1 MQETGAAKAN
11 VPGALGTS
19 KSTFDVDWSAKYVD
33 KCMAE
38 IENDGDV
45 QRDVKESEFWLFAV
59 ICVEKSGVLDDA
71 PKSCLHDFG
80 LKVLAILQKVP
91 AFPDKIK
98 AQKEAVEGIRAS
110 LDSLPRQK
118 RSKVIGEAIRGG
130 KYYFAEAAEKLKKLG
145 AQVET
150 IEDCTTSEAGRE
162 YALGLSKVIKS
173 SAVASNVSHFPR
185 AVDVELEVWRCW
197 SFYEACLKRFTEYGM
212 EFDEAVTALSSLE
225 ECISACTCLHEWT
238 QMNTQARTS
247 NTVPVAAN
255 KPSRIKEESSGIS
268 AGDSGGCSSLDGAQ
282 RSSPGS
288 SSQSSGYIYY
298 SLY

>member
-1 MQETGAAKAN
+1 MQETGAAKTN
-11 VPGALGTS
+11 VQDALGTS

-45 QRDVKESEFWLFAV
+45 QRCVNESEFWIFAA
-59 ICVEKSGVLDDA
+59 ICVEKSGVLDDT
-71 PKSCLHDFG
+71 PKSCLRDFG
-80 LKVLAILQKVP
+80 LKVLAILQKAP
-91 AFPDKIK
+91 AFSDKVK
-98 AQKEAVEGIRAS
+98 AQKEALEGVRAS
-110 LDSLPRQK
+110 LDSPPRQK

-130 KYYFAEAAEKLKKLG
+130 KYYFYEAAEKLKRLG
-145 AQVET
+145 VRVET

-162 YALGLSKVIKS
+162 YTLGLSKVIQS
-173 SAVASNVSHFPR
+173 SVVAANVSQFPR

-197 SFYEACLKRFTEYGM
+197 SFYEACLKRFAEYGM
-212 EFDEAVTALSSLE
+212 EFEEAVTALSSLE
-225 ECISACTCLHEWT
+225 ECISACTFLHGWT

-268 AGDSGGCSSLDGAQ
+268 AGDSGCASLADAQ
-282 RSSPGS
+282 RSSLGS
-288 SSQSSGYIYY
+288 SSQSSG
-298 SLY
+298 